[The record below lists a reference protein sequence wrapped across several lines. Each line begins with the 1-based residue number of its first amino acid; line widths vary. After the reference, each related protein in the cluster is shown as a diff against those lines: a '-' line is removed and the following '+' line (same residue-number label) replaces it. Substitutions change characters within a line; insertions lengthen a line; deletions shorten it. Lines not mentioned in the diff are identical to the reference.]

1 MAPSFLAIL
10 LDSVLLALFRIFKK
24 GHIQEFLFGKGLV
37 GGGGG
42 GGGWSKLF
50 RKRTVEHFCGKLR
63 LTETTMCF
71 SICERR
77 SPLAREVLLWEHRRT
92 DHRKVPKNNY
102 IF

>member
-42 GGGWSKLF
+42 GGGGVGVE
-50 RKRTVEHFCGKLR
+50 TVQKKDC
-63 LTETTMCF
+63 
-71 SICERR
+71 
-77 SPLAREVLLWEHRRT
+77 
-92 DHRKVPKNNY
+92 
-102 IF
+102 